1 MATLTPKALTKTAFA
16 AYGQIVETCN
26 ASSMTI
32 NQGLTTRYHD
42 LFRIDVSR
50 KGGHPIG
57 SVFRTQP
64 LTLPHRVTI
73 MERHPLGSQ
82 AFIPLDERP
91 FLILVGSAGESLK
104 AEDLELFLTNGK
116 QGVNI
121 NRNTWHHF
129 NIALGSTQDFLVIDR
144 GGPGRNLDE
153 IEVQGE
159 AWVGPIHES

>member
-1 MATLTPKALTKTAFA
+1 MKLTPKALTKAAFA
-16 AYGQIVETCN
+16 AYGQVVETLD
-26 ASSMTI
+26 ARSMPI

-57 SVFRTQP
+57 SVFRTRP
-64 LTLPHRVTI
+64 LPLPHRVTI

-82 AFIPLDERP
+82 AFIPLDEKP
-91 FLILVGSAGESLK
+91 FLVLVGSAGESLT
-104 AEDLELFLTNGK
+104 AEDLELFLTNGR

-121 NRNTWHHF
+121 YRNTWHHF
-129 NIALGSTQDFLVIDR
+129 NIALGKTQDFLVIDR

-153 IEVQGE
+153 IEIQGE
-159 AWVGPIHES
+159 AWIDSVHDS

>member
-1 MATLTPKALTKTAFA
+1 MTTLIPKALTKTAFE
-16 AYGQIVETCN
+16 AYGQVVETFD
-26 ASSMTI
+26 ARSMTI

-50 KGGHPIG
+50 GGGHPIG
-57 SVFRTQP
+57 NVFRTQP
-64 LTLPHRVTI
+64 LPLPHRVTV

-82 AFIPLDERP
+82 AFIPLDAKP
-91 FLILVGSAGESLK
+91 FLVLVGSVGESLQ
-104 AEDLELFLTNGK
+104 AEDLELFLTNGR

-121 NRNTWHHF
+121 NRDTWHHF
-129 NIALGSTQDFLVIDR
+129 NIALDSTQDFLVIDR

-159 AWVGPIHES
+159 AWIGPIHES